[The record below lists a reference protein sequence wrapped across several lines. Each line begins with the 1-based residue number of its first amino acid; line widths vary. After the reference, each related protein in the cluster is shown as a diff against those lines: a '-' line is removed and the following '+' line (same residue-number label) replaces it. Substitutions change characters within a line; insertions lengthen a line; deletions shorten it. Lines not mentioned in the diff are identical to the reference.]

1 MRQIITSLICTTL
14 ALAALAITGCAT
26 TQTSDA
32 TTFPLAATPGFDDGL
47 DATAMTIHKGDL
59 TGTTTFDEMIDD
71 LAGADVILVGE
82 MHNHTESLDFIATT
96 FEALIERNENL
107 VLSMEFYE
115 RDQQVA
121 LDDYLAGITDYAAF
135 VKAARRNKGNN
146 PVGHLR
152 MVQLCKENNRA
163 VIAANSPRRYTKI
176 ARKDGFEGLYQL
188 NHRQRALVEIPTALP
203 TGSYADRFRDAMSGM
218 AAHGGEEMITGF
230 LRSQTLWDQTMAAS
244 VADEVNNHNT
254 SVFHV
259 VGRFHV
265 DHSPTPGGSAMTD
278 AIRNRLG
285 DHVKIRSLVV
295 HDADT
300 NSITPEDAG
309 TESEMHP
316 GPAADYIL
324 YFKPTEH

>member
-1 MRQIITSLICTTL
+1 MLRTL
-14 ALAALAITGCAT
+14 LAAAALPALLLTGCAT
-26 TQTSDA
+26 TQTA
-32 TTFPLAATPGFDDGL
+32 ETPEFPLAATAGFDDGL

-59 TGTTTFDEMIDD
+59 TGAATFDEMIND
-71 LAGADVILVGE
+71 LADADVILVGE
-82 MHNHTESLDFIATT
+82 MHGHADSLDFIATT
-96 FEALIERNENL
+96 FEALIARNENL

-115 RDQQVA
+115 RDDQIA

-135 VKAARRNKGNN
+135 LKAARRTKGNN
-146 PVGHLR
+146 PIGHIR

-176 ARKDGFEGLYQL
+176 ARKEGFEGLYNL
-188 NHRQRALVEIPTALP
+188 NHRQRALVEIPSALP

-218 AAHGGEEMITGF
+218 AEHGGDEMINGF
-230 LRSQTLWDQTMAAS
+230 LRSQTLWDHTMAAS
-244 VADEVNNHNT
+244 VANQVVNHRT

-259 VGRFHV
+259 VGHFHV
-265 DHSPTPGGSAMTD
+265 DHSPTPGGSAMAD
-278 AIRNRLG
+278 GIRSRLG

-295 HDADT
+295 HDGDT
-300 NSITPEDAG
+300 NSVTPLDAG

-316 GPAADYIL
+316 GPAADYII